1 MSNDNT
7 VDSAIEAPIAET
19 VGQAE
24 VSTEIGE
31 APVVAQDY
39 FTWDEYADR
48 PVKLNIAGEEIDV
61 PLKEALAGYQRQ
73 ADYTRKTQELS
84 EQRKQ
89 VQFGSALQEALQN
102 DPKST
107 LELLKQHYGLEEQ
120 QSSEDELLLDP
131 VEKQYRQLE
140 SRMKAFEQQKA
151 LNDLEKTVE
160 SLSQKYGDAFDADE
174 VIAKALATGN
184 SNLEAVYKQ
193 TAFDRI
199 FEQNVT
205 ANQVKAKKA
214 DDEKAIVQA
223 KREATVVSKGASAKS
238 ADVSSKPIT
247 TLRDAFELAKRQ
259 INGQH

>member
-7 VDSAIEAPIAET
+7 VDSAIEAPIAEAI
-19 VGQAE
+19 GQAE

-120 QSSEDELLLDP
+120 QSSEDELSLDP

-160 SLSQKYGDAFDADE
+160 SLSRKYGDAFDADE

-223 KREATVVSKGASAKS
+223 KRDATVVSKGASAKS
-238 ADVSSKPIT
+238 ADVSSKPVT
-247 TLRDAFELAKRQ
+247 TLREAFELAKRQ
-259 INGQH
+259 LNG

>member
-7 VDSAIEAPIAET
+7 VDSAIEAPAAET
-19 VGQAE
+19 VGQVE

-31 APVVAQDY
+31 APEISTDY
-39 FTWDEYADR
+39 FAWDEYADK
-48 PVKLNIAGEEIDV
+48 PVKLNVAGEEIDV

-140 SRMKAFEQQKA
+140 SRMKAFEQEKA
-151 LNDLEKTVE
+151 MRDLEKTVE
-160 SLSQKYGDAFDADE
+160 SLSRKYGDAFDADE

-214 DDEKAIVQA
+214 EDEKLIVQA
-223 KREATVVSKGASAKS
+223 KRDATVVSKGASAKS
-238 ADVSSKPIT
+238 ADVSSKPVT
-247 TLRDAFELAKRQ
+247 TLREAFELAKKQ
-259 INGQH
+259 LNG

>member
-1 MSNDNT
+1 MSNDYT
-7 VDSAIEAPIAET
+7 VDSAVEAPQ

-102 DPKST
+102 DPRNT
-107 LELLKQHYGLEEQ
+107 LELLKQHYGLDEQ
-120 QSSEDELLLDP
+120 QTSDEDELYMDP
-131 VEKQYRQLE
+131 TEKQYRQLE
-140 SRMKAFEQQKA
+140 SRVKAFEQQKA

-160 SLSQKYGDAFDADE
+160 SLSRKYGDAFDADE
-174 VIAKALATGN
+174 IIAKALATGN

-199 FEQNVT
+199 FEQNLT
-205 ANQVKAKKA
+205 NSQVKAKKA
-214 DDEKAIVQA
+214 EDEKVIVQA
-223 KREATVVSKGASAKS
+223 KRDATVVSKGASAKS
-238 ADVSSKPIT
+238 ADVPSKPIT
-247 TLRDAFELAKRQ
+247 TLRDAFEMAKRQ
-259 INGQH
+259 ING

>member
-1 MSNDNT
+1 MSNENT
-7 VDSAIEAPIAET
+7 VDSAIEAPVAET

-31 APVVAQDY
+31 APEVTTDY

-48 PVKLNIAGEEIDV
+48 PVKLNVAGEEIDV

-89 VQFGSALQEALQN
+89 VQFGAALQEALQN

-140 SRMKAFEQQKA
+140 SRMKAFEQEKA
-151 LNDLEKTVE
+151 LRDLEKTVE
-160 SLSQKYGDAFDADE
+160 SLSRKYGDAFDADE

-199 FEQNVT
+199 FEQSLT
-205 ANQVKAKKA
+205 ASQLKAKKA
-214 DDEKAIVQA
+214 EEEQAIVQA

-238 ADVSSKPIT
+238 ADVSSKPVT

-259 INGQH
+259 ING

>member
-19 VGQAE
+19 IGQAE
-24 VSTEIGE
+24 VDTEIGE

-48 PVKLNIAGEEIDV
+48 PVKLNVAGEEIDV

-259 INGQH
+259 ING

>member
-7 VDSAIEAPIAET
+7 VDSAIEAPDF
-19 VGQAE
+19 GQAE

-31 APVVAQDY
+31 APLTAQDY
-39 FTWDEYADR
+39 FAWDEYADKA
-48 PVKLNIAGEEIDV
+48 VKLNVAGEEVDV
-61 PLKEALAGYQRQ
+61 PLREALAGYQRQ

-102 DPKST
+102 DPRNT
-107 LELLKQHYGLEEQ
+107 LELLKQHYGLDEQ
-120 QSSEDELLLDP
+120 QASEEDELYMDP
-131 VEKQYRQLE
+131 TEKQYRQLE
-140 SRMKAFEQQKA
+140 SRVKAFEQQKA

-160 SLSQKYGDAFDADE
+160 SLSRKYGDAFDADE

-223 KREATVVSKGASAKS
+223 KRDATVVSKGASAKS
-238 ADVSSKPIT
+238 ADVSSKPVT
-247 TLRDAFELAKRQ
+247 TLREAFELAKRQ
-259 INGQH
+259 LNGQH

>member
-7 VDSAIEAPIAET
+7 VDSAIEAPDF
-19 VGQAE
+19 GQAE

-31 APVVAQDY
+31 APLATQDY
-39 FTWDEYADR
+39 FAWDEYADK
-48 PVKLNIAGEEIDV
+48 PVKLNVAGEEIDV

-102 DPKST
+102 DPRNT
-107 LELLKQHYGLEEQ
+107 LELLKQHYGLDEQ
-120 QSSEDELLLDP
+120 QMSDEDELYMDP
-131 VEKQYRQLE
+131 TEKQYRQLE
-140 SRMKAFEQQKA
+140 SRVKAFEQQKA

-160 SLSQKYGDAFDADE
+160 SLSRKYGDAFDADE
-174 VIAKALATGN
+174 IIAKALATGN

-223 KREATVVSKGASAKS
+223 KRDATVVSKGASAKS

-247 TLRDAFELAKRQ
+247 TLRDAFELAKKQ
-259 INGQH
+259 LNG

>member
-7 VDSAIEAPIAET
+7 VDSAIEAPDF
-19 VGQAE
+19 GQAE

-31 APVVAQDY
+31 APLTAQDY

-102 DPKST
+102 DPRNT
-107 LELLKQHYGLEEQ
+107 LELLKQHYGLDEQ
-120 QSSEDELLLDP
+120 QTSEEDELYMDP
-131 VEKQYRQLE
+131 TEKQYRQLE
-140 SRMKAFEQQKA
+140 SRVKAFEQQKA

-160 SLSQKYGDAFDADE
+160 SLSRKYGDAFDADE

-223 KREATVVSKGASAKS
+223 KRDATVVSKGASAKS
-238 ADVSSKPIT
+238 ADVSSKPVT
-247 TLRDAFELAKRQ
+247 TLRDAFELAKKQ
-259 INGQH
+259 LNG

>member
-7 VDSAIEAPIAET
+7 VDSAIEAPIAEAI
-19 VGQAE
+19 GQAE

-89 VQFGSALQEALQN
+89 VQFGTALQEALQN

-140 SRMKAFEQQKA
+140 SRMKAFEQEKA
-151 LNDLEKTVE
+151 MRELEKTVE
-160 SLSQKYGDAFDADE
+160 SLSRKYGDAFDADE

-214 DDEKAIVQA
+214 EDEKAIVQA
-223 KREATVVSKGASAKS
+223 KRDATVVSKGASAKS
-238 ADVSSKPIT
+238 ADVSSKPVT
-247 TLRDAFELAKRQ
+247 TLRDAFELAKKQ
-259 INGQH
+259 LNG

>member
-1 MSNDNT
+1 MSNDYT
-7 VDSAIEAPIAET
+7 VDSAVEAPDF
-19 VGQAE
+19 GQAE

-31 APVVAQDY
+31 APLTAQDY

-102 DPKST
+102 DPRNT
-107 LELLKQHYGLEEQ
+107 LELLKQHYGLDEQ
-120 QSSEDELLLDP
+120 QTSDEDELFSDP
-131 VEKQYRQLE
+131 TEKQFRQLE
-140 SRMKAFEQQKA
+140 SRIKAFEQQKA
-151 LNDLEKTVE
+151 VQDLEKTVE
-160 SLSQKYGDAFDADE
+160 SLSRKYGDAFDADE
-174 VIAKALATGN
+174 IIAKALATGN

-223 KREATVVSKGASAKS
+223 KRDATVVSKGASAKS
-238 ADVSSKPIT
+238 ADVSSKPVT
-247 TLRDAFELAKRQ
+247 TLREAFELAKRQ
-259 INGQH
+259 LNG

>member
-7 VDSAIEAPIAET
+7 VDSAIEAPVVET
-19 VGQAE
+19 PGQAE
-24 VSTEIGE
+24 VVAETGDASE
-31 APVVAQDY
+31 VVKDY

-48 PVKLNIAGEEIDV
+48 PVRLNVAGEEIDV

-89 VQFGSALQEALQN
+89 VQFGTALQEALQN
-102 DPKST
+102 NPGDT
-107 LELLKQHYGLEEQ
+107 LELLKQHYGLNEQ
-120 QSSEDELLLDP
+120 QTSDEDELYMDP

-140 SRMKAFEQQKA
+140 NRMKSMEQEKA
-151 LNDLEKTVE
+151 ARDLEKTVE
-160 SLSQKYGDAFDADE
+160 SLSRKYGDAFDADE
-174 VIAKALATGN
+174 IIAKALATGN

-199 FEQNVT
+199 FEQSLT
-205 ANQVKAKKA
+205 TNQVKAKKVEE
-214 DDEKAIVQA
+214 EKAIVQA

-238 ADVSSKPIT
+238 ADVSSKPVT
-247 TLRDAFELAKRQ
+247 TLRDAFELAKKQ
-259 INGQH
+259 LNG

>member
-1 MSNDNT
+1 MSNDYT

-24 VSTEIGE
+24 VGTEIGE

-89 VQFGSALQEALQN
+89 VQFGTALQEALQN

-107 LELLKQHYGLEEQ
+107 LELLQQHYGLEEQ

-140 SRMKAFEQQKA
+140 SRMKAFEQEKA
-151 LNDLEKTVE
+151 MRELEKTVE
-160 SLSQKYGDAFDADE
+160 SLSRKYGDAFDADE

-214 DDEKAIVQA
+214 EDEKAIVQA
-223 KREATVVSKGASAKS
+223 KRDATVVSKGASAKS
-238 ADVSSKPIT
+238 ADVSSKPVT
-247 TLRDAFELAKRQ
+247 TLRDAFELAKKQ
-259 INGQH
+259 LNGQH

>member
-1 MSNDNT
+1 MSNDDT
-7 VDSAIEAPIAET
+7 VDSAVEAPEI
-19 VGQAE
+19 GQAE
-24 VSTEIGE
+24 VDTEIGE
-31 APVVAQDY
+31 APVIAQDY

-102 DPKST
+102 DPRNT
-107 LELLKQHYGLEEQ
+107 LELLKQHYGLDEQ
-120 QSSEDELLLDP
+120 QTSDEDELYMDP
-131 VEKQYRQLE
+131 TEKQYRQLE
-140 SRMKAFEQQKA
+140 SRVKAFEQQKA

-160 SLSQKYGDAFDADE
+160 SLSRKYGDAFDADE

-199 FEQNVT
+199 FEQNLT
-205 ANQVKAKKA
+205 NSQVKAKKA
-214 DDEKAIVQA
+214 EDEKVIVQA
-223 KREATVVSKGASAKS
+223 KRDATVVSKGASAKS
-238 ADVSSKPIT
+238 ADVPSKPVT
-247 TLRDAFELAKRQ
+247 TLRDAFEMAKRQ
-259 INGQH
+259 ING

>member
-1 MSNDNT
+1 MSNDYT
-7 VDSAIEAPIAET
+7 VDSAVEAPDF
-19 VGQAE
+19 GQAE
-24 VSTEIGE
+24 VGTEIGE

-39 FTWDEYADR
+39 FAWDEYADKA
-48 PVKLNIAGEEIDV
+48 VKLNVAGEEVDV
-61 PLKEALAGYQRQ
+61 PLREALAGYQRQ

-89 VQFGSALQEALQN
+89 VQFGSSLQEALQN
-102 DPKST
+102 DQRNT
-107 LELLKQHYGLEEQ
+107 LELLKQHYGLDEQ
-120 QSSEDELLLDP
+120 QASEEDELYMDP
-131 VEKQYRQLE
+131 TEKQYRQLE
-140 SRMKAFEQQKA
+140 SRVKAFEQQKA

-160 SLSQKYGDAFDADE
+160 SLSRKYGDAFDADE

-214 DDEKAIVQA
+214 EDEKAIVQA
-223 KREATVVSKGASAKS
+223 KRDATVVSKGASAKS
-238 ADVSSKPIT
+238 ADVSSKPVT
-247 TLRDAFELAKRQ
+247 TLRDAFELAKKQ
-259 INGQH
+259 LNG

>member
-89 VQFGSALQEALQN
+89 VQFGTALQEALQN

-140 SRMKAFEQQKA
+140 SRMKAFEQEKA
-151 LNDLEKTVE
+151 LRDLEKTVE
-160 SLSQKYGDAFDADE
+160 SLSRKYGDAFDADE

-223 KREATVVSKGASAKS
+223 KRDATVVSKGASAKS
-238 ADVSSKPIT
+238 ADVSSKPVT
-247 TLRDAFELAKRQ
+247 TLRDAFELAKKQ
-259 INGQH
+259 LNG

>member
-7 VDSAIEAPIAET
+7 VDSAIEAPVAET
-19 VGQAE
+19 PGQAE

-89 VQFGSALQEALQN
+89 VQFGTALQEALQN

-140 SRMKAFEQQKA
+140 SRMKAFEQEKA
-151 LNDLEKTVE
+151 MRELEKTVE
-160 SLSQKYGDAFDADE
+160 SLSRKYGDAFDADE

-223 KREATVVSKGASAKS
+223 KRDATVVSKGASAKS
-238 ADVSSKPIT
+238 ADVSSKPVT
-247 TLRDAFELAKRQ
+247 TFREAFELAKRQ
-259 INGQH
+259 LNG

>member
-1 MSNDNT
+1 MSNDDT
-7 VDSAIEAPIAET
+7 VDSAVEAPEI
-19 VGQAE
+19 GQAE
-24 VSTEIGE
+24 VDTEIGE

-102 DPKST
+102 DPRNT
-107 LELLKQHYGLEEQ
+107 LELLKQHYGLDEQ
-120 QSSEDELLLDP
+120 QTSDEDELYMDP
-131 VEKQYRQLE
+131 TEKQYRQLE
-140 SRMKAFEQQKA
+140 SRVKAFEQQKA

-160 SLSQKYGDAFDADE
+160 SLSRKYGDAFDADE

-199 FEQNVT
+199 FEQNLT
-205 ANQVKAKKA
+205 NSQVKAKKA
-214 DDEKAIVQA
+214 EDEKVIVQA
-223 KREATVVSKGASAKS
+223 KRDATVVSKGASAKS
-238 ADVSSKPIT
+238 ADVPSKPVT
-247 TLRDAFELAKRQ
+247 TLRDAFEMAKRQ
-259 INGQH
+259 ING

>member
-1 MSNDNT
+1 MSNDDT
-7 VDSAIEAPIAET
+7 VDSAVEAPIAET
-19 VGQAE
+19 IGQAE

-160 SLSQKYGDAFDADE
+160 SLSRKYGDAFDADE

-223 KREATVVSKGASAKS
+223 KRDATVVSKGASAKS
-238 ADVSSKPIT
+238 ADVPSKPVT
-247 TLRDAFELAKRQ
+247 TLRDAFEMAKRQ
-259 INGQH
+259 ING

>member
-1 MSNDNT
+1 MSNNNT

-19 VGQAE
+19 IGQAE
-24 VSTEIGE
+24 VDTEIGE

-48 PVKLNIAGEEIDV
+48 PVKLNVAGEEIDV

-140 SRMKAFEQQKA
+140 SRMKAFEQEKA
-151 LNDLEKTVE
+151 LRDLEKTVE

-205 ANQVKAKKA
+205 ANQVKAKQA

-259 INGQH
+259 ING

>member
-7 VDSAIEAPIAET
+7 VDSAIEAPIAEAI
-19 VGQAE
+19 GQAE

-140 SRMKAFEQQKA
+140 SRMKAFEQEKA
-151 LNDLEKTVE
+151 LRDLEKTVE
-160 SLSQKYGDAFDADE
+160 SLSRKYGDAFDADE

-214 DDEKAIVQA
+214 DDEKVIVQA

-238 ADVSSKPIT
+238 ADVSSKPVT

-259 INGQH
+259 ING

>member
-7 VDSAIEAPIAET
+7 VDSAIEAPIAEAI
-19 VGQAE
+19 GQAE

-89 VQFGSALQEALQN
+89 VQFGTALQEALQN

-140 SRMKAFEQQKA
+140 SRMKAFEQEKA
-151 LNDLEKTVE
+151 MRELEKTVE
-160 SLSQKYGDAFDADE
+160 SLSRKYGDAFDADE

-214 DDEKAIVQA
+214 EDEKAIVQA

-238 ADVSSKPIT
+238 ADVSSKPVT
-247 TLRDAFELAKRQ
+247 TFREAFELAKRQ
-259 INGQH
+259 LNG

>member
-7 VDSAIEAPIAET
+7 VDSAIEAPEQ
-19 VGQAE
+19 GQAE
-24 VSTEIGE
+24 VNTEIGE
-31 APVVAQDY
+31 APEVAKDY

-48 PVKLNIAGEEIDV
+48 PVKLNVAGEEIDV

-89 VQFGSALQEALQN
+89 VQFGTALQEALQN

-140 SRMKAFEQQKA
+140 SRMKAFEQEKA
-151 LNDLEKTVE
+151 MRELEKTVE
-160 SLSQKYGDAFDADE
+160 SLSRKYGDAFDADE

-223 KREATVVSKGASAKS
+223 KRDATVVSKGASAKS
-238 ADVSSKPIT
+238 ADVSSKPVT
-247 TLRDAFELAKRQ
+247 TLREAFELAKRQ
-259 INGQH
+259 LNG

>member
-7 VDSAIEAPIAET
+7 VDSAIEAPDF
-19 VGQAE
+19 GQAE

-89 VQFGSALQEALQN
+89 VQFGTALQEALQN

-120 QSSEDELLLDP
+120 QSSEDELSLDP

-160 SLSQKYGDAFDADE
+160 SLSRKYGDAFDADE

-223 KREATVVSKGASAKS
+223 KRDATVVSKGASAKS
-238 ADVSSKPIT
+238 ADVSSKPVT
-247 TLRDAFELAKRQ
+247 TLREAFELAKRQ
-259 INGQH
+259 LNG

>member
-1 MSNDNT
+1 MSNDYT

-24 VSTEIGE
+24 VGTEIGE

-89 VQFGSALQEALQN
+89 VQFGTALQEALQN

-140 SRMKAFEQQKA
+140 YRMKAFEQEKA
-151 LNDLEKTVE
+151 MRELEKTVE
-160 SLSQKYGDAFDADE
+160 SLSRKYGDAFDADE

-223 KREATVVSKGASAKS
+223 KRDATVVSKGASAKS
-238 ADVSSKPIT
+238 ADVSSKPVT
-247 TLRDAFELAKRQ
+247 TLREAFELAKRQ
-259 INGQH
+259 LNG

>member
-7 VDSAIEAPIAET
+7 VDSAIEAPDF
-19 VGQAE
+19 GQAE

-31 APVVAQDY
+31 APEVSTDY
-39 FTWDEYADR
+39 FAWDEYADK
-48 PVKLNIAGEEIDV
+48 PVKLNVAGEEIDV

-89 VQFGSALQEALQN
+89 VQFGVALQEALQN
-102 DPKST
+102 DPKNT

-120 QSSEDELLLDP
+120 QAFDEDELYADP

-140 SRMKAFEQQKA
+140 SRIKAFEQEKA
-151 LNDLEKTVE
+151 VRDLEKSVE
-160 SLSQKYGDAFDADE
+160 LLSKKYGDAFDADE

-184 SNLEAVYKQ
+184 PNLEAVYKQ

-199 FEQNVT
+199 FEQSLT
-205 ANQVKAKKA
+205 ASQLKTKKA
-214 DDEKAIVQA
+214 EEEKAIVQA

-238 ADVSSKPIT
+238 ADVSSKPVT

-259 INGQH
+259 ING

>member
-7 VDSAIEAPIAET
+7 VDSAIEAPIAEAI
-19 VGQAE
+19 GQAE

-89 VQFGSALQEALQN
+89 VQFGTALQEALQN

-120 QSSEDELLLDP
+120 QSSEDELSLDP

-160 SLSQKYGDAFDADE
+160 SLSRKYGDAFDADE

-238 ADVSSKPIT
+238 ADVSSKPVT
-247 TLRDAFELAKRQ
+247 TLRDAFELAKKQ
-259 INGQH
+259 LNG

>member
-7 VDSAIEAPIAET
+7 VDSAIEAPDF
-19 VGQAE
+19 GQAE

-31 APVVAQDY
+31 APLTAQDY
-39 FTWDEYADR
+39 FAWDEYADKA
-48 PVKLNIAGEEIDV
+48 VKLNVAGEEVDV
-61 PLKEALAGYQRQ
+61 PLREALAGYQRQ

-102 DPKST
+102 DPRNT
-107 LELLKQHYGLEEQ
+107 LELLKQHYGLDEQ
-120 QSSEDELLLDP
+120 QASEEDELYMDP
-131 VEKQYRQLE
+131 TEKQYRQLE
-140 SRMKAFEQQKA
+140 SRVKAFEQQKA

-160 SLSQKYGDAFDADE
+160 SLSRKYGDAFDADE

-214 DDEKAIVQA
+214 EDEKAIVQA
-223 KREATVVSKGASAKS
+223 KRDATVVSKGASAKS
-238 ADVSSKPIT
+238 ADVSSKPVT
-247 TLRDAFELAKRQ
+247 TLRDAFELAKKQ
-259 INGQH
+259 LNG

>member
-7 VDSAIEAPIAET
+7 VDSAIEAPIAEAI
-19 VGQAE
+19 GQAE

-89 VQFGSALQEALQN
+89 VQFGTALQEALQN

-140 SRMKAFEQQKA
+140 SRMKAFEQEKA
-151 LNDLEKTVE
+151 MRELEKTVE
-160 SLSQKYGDAFDADE
+160 SLSRKYGDAFDADE

-223 KREATVVSKGASAKS
+223 KREATVVSKGASARS
-238 ADVSSKPIT
+238 ADVSSKPVT
-247 TLRDAFELAKRQ
+247 TLRDAFELAKKQ
-259 INGQH
+259 LNG

>member
-1 MSNDNT
+1 MSNENT
-7 VDSAIEAPIAET
+7 VDSAIEAPEF
-19 VGQAE
+19 GQAE

-31 APVVAQDY
+31 APEATTDY

-48 PVKLNIAGEEIDV
+48 PVKLNVAGEEIDV

-89 VQFGSALQEALQN
+89 VQFGVALQEALQN
-102 DPKST
+102 DPKNT
-107 LELLKQHYGLEEQ
+107 LELLKEHYGLNEQ
-120 QSSEDELLLDP
+120 QSSDDDELFADP
-131 VEKQYRQLE
+131 TEKQFRQLE
-140 SRMKAFEQQKA
+140 SRIKAFEQEKA
-151 LNDLEKTVE
+151 VRDLERSVE
-160 SLSQKYGDAFDADE
+160 LLSKKYGDAFDADE

-184 SNLEAVYKQ
+184 PNLEAVYKQ

-199 FEQNVT
+199 FEQSLT
-205 ANQVKAKKA
+205 ANQVKTKKA
-214 DDEKAIVQA
+214 EEEKAIVQA

-238 ADVSSKPIT
+238 ADVSSKPVT

-259 INGQH
+259 LNG